1 MCFDDVDVTTYK
13 FSENQCQAAISA
25 TLLTRLSDYY
35 RHSSES
41 PSGRGM
47 VLSLTKQGKEKMF
60 YVLCMGVEAVFSPA
74 ETGVVRT
81 GLKIEIKT
89 EISQV

>member
-1 MCFDDVDVTTYK
+1 
-13 FSENQCQAAISA
+13 
-25 TLLTRLSDYY
+25 
-35 RHSSES
+35 
-41 PSGRGM
+41 M

-89 EISQV
+89 EIS